1 MKNAIKNY
9 GFKIDL
15 SHEFEIVDLTELC
28 QTSGP
33 IITLPHRAE
42 FYHVIWFQ
50 SGAPTHSVDF
60 NAIAIQPNSILFL
73 NKNVVHCFDA
83 ETTFTG
89 KAILFTDRFYYQ
101 SELDFNYLRS
111 SPLFNDLFSI
121 SLVEAS
127 GSTQLFTDL
136 LTLMH
141 CEYETGR
148 DQFQA
153 SILKNHLHTFL
164 MLAERERRKQNFS
177 ETKPSPDLD
186 CVLLF
191 RDLLEEHFKNQKQVG
206 DYTHQLGISEKKLNA
221 ATKNVLG
228 KTAKE
233 LINDR
238 VLLEAKRL
246 LINTYMSIK
255 EIAYELGF
263 DEPGNFIKYFRKYTS
278 QTPTEF
284 KEKVM

>member
-1 MKNAIKNY
+1 MKESIKNY

-33 IITLPHRAE
+33 IITVPHRAE

-50 SGAPTHSVDF
+50 SGMPTHSVDF
-60 NAIAIQPNSILFL
+60 ETVEIQPNSILFL

-83 ETTFTG
+83 QTAFTG

-101 SELDFNYLRS
+101 SELDFKYLRNS
-111 SPLFNDLFSI
+111 VLFNDLFSTA
-121 SLVEAS
+121 LVEAS
-127 GSTQLFTDL
+127 DSTQRFTDL
-136 LTLMH
+136 LTLMYDE
-141 CEYETGR
+141 CGSDR
-148 DQFQA
+148 DRFQA
-153 SILKNHLHTFL
+153 PILKNHLHTFL
-164 MLAERERRKQNFS
+164 MLAERERRKQHFI
-177 ETKPSPDLD
+177 EIKPSPDLD
-186 CVLLF
+186 YLLLF
-191 RDLLEEHFKNQKQVG
+191 RDLLEEHFREQKQVG
-206 DYTHQLGISEKKLNA
+206 YYTQQLGIVEKRLNT
-221 ATKNVLG
+221 ATKNTVG

-246 LINTYMSIK
+246 LINSFMSIK

-284 KEKVM
+284 KEKVL